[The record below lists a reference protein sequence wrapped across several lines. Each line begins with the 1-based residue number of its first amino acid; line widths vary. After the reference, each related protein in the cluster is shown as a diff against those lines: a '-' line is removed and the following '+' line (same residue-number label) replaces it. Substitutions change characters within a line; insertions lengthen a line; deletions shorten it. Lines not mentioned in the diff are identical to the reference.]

1 MLAPSDPADPFVWT
15 EPFRVRAYE
24 VGPDERARVLA
35 LCDYVQEAAG
45 EHAASAGVETF
56 ALADG
61 PGTWILSRLRFEIA
75 ERPAMRS
82 HVRVVTWPAAQDGL
96 RAERDFELRDDADA
110 VLMRGT
116 STWVVM
122 SVARRRPVRLP
133 DVISTFGPADR
144 PRALPPTAG
153 EPSAPETVT
162 AEARF
167 TVRTSDLDRVG
178 HANNVRFAEWALE
191 AAERLAAPSPSGVAA
206 PSPSGVSPGTL
217 AGLDL
222 AFRAEAVAGDV
233 VVSTVGPGDAPGSLA
248 HRLARDSDDR
258 TLALATSLWT

>member
-1 MLAPSDPADPFVWT
+1 MPAPPDSFVWT

-75 ERPAMRS
+75 GRPPMRS
-82 HVRVVTWPAAQDGL
+82 RVRVVTWPAAQDGL

-133 DVISTFGPADR
+133 DAISTFGPADR
-144 PRALPPTAG
+144 PRALPPPDA

-191 AAERLAAPSPSGVAA
+191 AAERL
-206 PSPSGVSPGTL
+206 SPGTL

-233 VVSTVGPGDAPGSLA
+233 VVSTVGPGDAPGRCA

-258 TLALATSLWT
+258 TLALATSIWT

>member
-1 MLAPSDPADPFVWT
+1 MPSPPAQADPFVWT

-56 ALADG
+56 ALPGGDA
-61 PGTWILSRLRFEIA
+61 GTWVLARLRFEIA
-75 ERPAMRS
+75 GRPAMRS
-82 HVRVVTWPAAQDGL
+82 RVRVVTWPAAQDGL
-96 RAERDFELRDDADA
+96 RAERDFELLDDADA

-133 DVISTFGPADR
+133 AAIEAFGPADR
-144 PRALPPTAG
+144 ARALPPPAA
-153 EPSAPETVT
+153 EPAAPEVGT

-191 AAERLAAPSPSGVAA
+191 AAERL
-206 PSPSGVSPGTL
+206 SPGTL

-233 VVSTVGPGDAPGSLA
+233 IVSTVGPGGAPGTLA
-248 HRLARDSDDR
+248 HRLARESDDR
-258 TLALATSLWT
+258 PLALATSVWT

>member
-1 MLAPSDPADPFVWT
+1 MPVPDPADPFVWT

-24 VGPDERARVLA
+24 VGPDERARVLT

-45 EHAASAGVETF
+45 EHARAAGVEAFVLPGGDT
-56 ALADG
+56 
-61 PGTWILSRLRFEIA
+61 GTWILSRLRFA
-75 ERPAMRS
+75 LAGRPAMRS
-82 HVRVVTWPAAQDGL
+82 RVRVVTWPAAHDGL
-96 RAERDFELRDDADA
+96 RAERDFELLGDDGA
-110 VLMRGT
+110 VWMRGT

-122 SVARRRPVRLP
+122 SVGRRRPVRLP
-133 DVISTFGPADR
+133 DAISAFGPAAR
-144 PRALPPTAG
+144 PRALPPPAD
-153 EPSAPETVT
+153 EPSAPEVVT

-191 AAERLAAPSPSGVAA
+191 AAGRL
-206 PSPSGVSPGTL
+206 SPGTL

-233 VVSTVGPGDAPGSLA
+233 VVSTVGPAGPDGTFA
-248 HRLARDSDDR
+248 HRLSRASDDH